1 MAEYPYLEREP
12 DSEGEWFYA
21 LITLARHLRAPGGC
35 PWDREQSSADFAKFA
50 AGESDE
56 MLEAFAGSDESHKAE
71 EVGDTLFCLLASV
84 AAAEEEGRFSLDE
97 VLRGVHAK
105 MIRRHDHVFGPVKAN
120 TPEEAVQ
127 AWDRAKEEEARQKQG
142 G

>member
-1 MAEYPYLEREP
+1 MDEYPYLEREP

-21 LITLARHLRAPGGC
+21 LITLARYLRTPGGC

-56 MLEAFAGSDESHKAE
+56 MLEAFSENDDSHIAE

-84 AAAEEEGRFSLDE
+84 AAAEEEGRFTLDE

-105 MIRRHDHVFGPVKAN
+105 MIRRHDHVFGTVKAT

-127 AWDRAKEEEARQKQG
+127 AWEKAKAAEAQAKKGR
-142 G
+142 